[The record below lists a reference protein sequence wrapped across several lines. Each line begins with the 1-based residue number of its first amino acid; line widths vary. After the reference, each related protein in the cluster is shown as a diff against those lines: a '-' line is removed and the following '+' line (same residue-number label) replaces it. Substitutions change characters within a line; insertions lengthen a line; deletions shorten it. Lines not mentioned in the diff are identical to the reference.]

1 MNDANLVMLLVII
14 VLLFALIFLAIAE
27 MGLSKMTKPRA
38 AAITEDKP
46 RIEPSLTALVDNP
59 EGWINPLLL
68 MVNVCQTVQATLTGI
83 VAGNLFGGVGVAV
96 GVTLNV
102 IVFFVLAEAVPKTYA
117 VLNPDRA
124 AMIAARPVR
133 ALTAFPPLRMISAGL
148 IGLTNVLVKG
158 RGLESGP
165 FVSEQ
170 EFLGIVEAAAQDE
183 VIEHEERE
191 LIESIIEFGDTV
203 AREVMVPRPDMVMVA
218 NTATITDALNLG
230 IAHGFSRLPV
240 SGSDEDDIVGLAFTK
255 DLMRAEREG
264 RGDLPVLD
272 LARDVTF
279 IPENKPVARLMREMQ
294 DSKFHIAIVADEYG
308 DIAGLVTLEDCL
320 EELVGE
326 IVDEY
331 DAAIRR
337 GDRYIGIVVEE
348 LRRRGLLDRTVIVF
362 TSDHGEEF
370 LEHGRC
376 FHLTTLYRE
385 VLHVPLIISGP
396 GLTRGREGRL
406 VPASVSIAPTL
417 LAVAG
422 VEDHRLPGQSLLA
435 NDVRP
440 AAFVVSE
447 TERRAR
453 NGRGQGHLRSLT
465 TDSEKLLHRVT
476 DGNYERFDLTTD
488 PAELEPV
495 TAGGRLEILI
505 TRLERWLSQHPS
517 RVRRDRST
525 DTDDPRNSELDRQ
538 LRRLGYR
545 D

>member
-1 MNDANLVMLLVII
+1 MNGANLVMLLVII

-124 AMIAARPVR
+124 ALIAARPVR

-331 DAAIRR
+331 DA
-337 GDRYIGIVVEE
+337 EE
-348 LRRRGLLDRTVIVF
+348 HDIERFDDG
-362 TSDHGEEF
+362 
-370 LEHGRC
+370 
-376 FHLTTLYRE
+376 
-385 VLHVPLIISGP
+385 
-396 GLTRGREGRL
+396 
-406 VPASVSIAPTL
+406 TL
-417 LAVAG
+417 LVDGGLNIGDVADELG
-422 VEDHRLPGQSLLA
+422 IDIPNEDFDSVGGFVFSALERVPEPGDA
-435 NDVRP
+435 IDFEGF
-440 AAFVVSE
+440 AFVVESVE
-447 TERRAR
+447 
-453 NGRGQGHLRSLT
+453 GR
-465 TDSEKLLHRVT
+465 
-476 DGNYERFDLTTD
+476 
-488 PAELEPV
+488 
-495 TAGGRLEILI
+495 
-505 TRLERWLSQHPS
+505 
-517 RVRRDRST
+517 RVRRVRITPAPQDGGNDSAAEASS
-525 DTDDPRNSELDRQ
+525 D
-538 LRRLGYR
+538 
-545 D
+545 

>member
-1 MNDANLVMLLVII
+1 MNGANLVMLLVII

-38 AAITEDKP
+38 AAITENKP

-203 AREVMVPRPDMVMVA
+203 AREVMVPRPDMVIVA

-331 DAAIRR
+331 DA
-337 GDRYIGIVVEE
+337 EE
-348 LRRRGLLDRTVIVF
+348 HDI
-362 TSDHGEEF
+362 
-370 LEHGRC
+370 
-376 FHLTTLYRE
+376 
-385 VLHVPLIISGP
+385 
-396 GLTRGREGRL
+396 
-406 VPASVSIAPTL
+406 
-417 LAVAG
+417 
-422 VEDHRLPGQSLLA
+422 
-435 NDVRP
+435 
-440 AAFVVSE
+440 
-447 TERRAR
+447 
-453 NGRGQGHLRSLT
+453 
-465 TDSEKLLHRVT
+465 
-476 DGNYERFDLTTD
+476 ERFDDGTLLVD
-488 PAELEPV
+488 GGLNIGDVADELGIDIPNEDFDSV
-495 TAGGRLEILI
+495 GGFVFSA
-505 TRLERWLSQHPS
+505 LERVPEPGDAIDFEGFAFLVESVEGR
-517 RVRRDRST
+517 RVRRVRIAPAPQDGG
-525 DTDDPRNSELDRQ
+525 DDSAAEAPSD
-538 LRRLGYR
+538 
-545 D
+545 

>member
-1 MNDANLVMLLVII
+1 MNGANLVMLLVII

-46 RIEPSLTALVDNP
+46 RIEPSLTTLVDNP

-203 AREVMVPRPDMVMVA
+203 AREVMVPRPDMVIVA

-255 DLMRAEREG
+255 DLIRAEREG

-331 DAAIRR
+331 DA
-337 GDRYIGIVVEE
+337 EE
-348 LRRRGLLDRTVIVF
+348 HDIERFDDG
-362 TSDHGEEF
+362 
-370 LEHGRC
+370 
-376 FHLTTLYRE
+376 
-385 VLHVPLIISGP
+385 
-396 GLTRGREGRL
+396 
-406 VPASVSIAPTL
+406 TL
-417 LAVAG
+417 LVDGGLNIGDVADELG
-422 VEDHRLPGQSLLA
+422 IDIPNEDFDSVGGFVFSALERVPEPGDA
-435 NDVRP
+435 IDFEGF
-440 AAFVVSE
+440 AFVVESVE
-447 TERRAR
+447 
-453 NGRGQGHLRSLT
+453 GR
-465 TDSEKLLHRVT
+465 
-476 DGNYERFDLTTD
+476 
-488 PAELEPV
+488 
-495 TAGGRLEILI
+495 
-505 TRLERWLSQHPS
+505 
-517 RVRRDRST
+517 RVRRVRITPAPQDSVE
-525 DTDDPRNSELDRQ
+525 DSAAEASSD
-538 LRRLGYR
+538 
-545 D
+545 

>member
-1 MNDANLVMLLVII
+1 MTGANLVMLVVILLLLV
-14 VLLFALIFLAIAE
+14 VLIFLAIAE

-38 AAITEDKP
+38 AAITENKP
-46 RIEPSLTALVDNP
+46 RLGQSLTAIVENP

-68 MVNVCQTVQATLTGI
+68 MVNICQTVQATLTGI

-102 IVFFVLAEAVPKTYA
+102 VVFFVLAEAVPKTYA

-124 AMIAARPVR
+124 ALLAARPIR
-133 ALTAFPPLRMISAGL
+133 ALTAFPPLRLISTAL
-148 IGLTNVLVKG
+148 IGLTNVIVKG

-170 EFLGIVEAAAQDE
+170 EFLGIVEAAAEDE

-203 AREVMVPRPDMVMVA
+203 AREVMVPRPDMVIVA

-272 LARDVTF
+272 LARDATF

-294 DSKFHIAIVADEYG
+294 ESKFHIAIVADEYG
-308 DIAGLVTLEDCL
+308 DVAGLITLEDCL

-331 DAAIRR
+331 DAEESEIERLEDGSLLVEGGFNI
-337 GDRYIGIVVEE
+337 GDLSDELGIDIPHEDFDSV
-348 LRRRGLLDRTVIVF
+348 GGFVF
-362 TSDHGEEF
+362 SS
-370 LEHGRC
+370 LER
-376 FHLTTLYRE
+376 
-385 VLHVPLIISGP
+385 VPEP
-396 GLTRGREGRL
+396 GDAVDFERFTFIAESVEGR
-406 VPASVSIAPTL
+406 
-417 LAVAG
+417 
-422 VEDHRLPGQSLLA
+422 
-435 NDVRP
+435 
-440 AAFVVSE
+440 
-447 TERRAR
+447 
-453 NGRGQGHLRSLT
+453 
-465 TDSEKLLHRVT
+465 
-476 DGNYERFDLTTD
+476 
-488 PAELEPV
+488 
-495 TAGGRLEILI
+495 
-505 TRLERWLSQHPS
+505 
-517 RVRRDRST
+517 RVRRVRIVPRSI
-525 DTDDPRNSELDRQ
+525 DDSDQGVADEDAS
-538 LRRLGYR
+538 